1 MSDVILITG
10 GSGFIGSNLAKLLVQ
25 EGNKVICLDNLHTGN
40 RRNIG
45 SLLKRSNFTFIE
57 DDVCNDKTITNISK
71 REINQIY
78 HLASPASVTY
88 ITKHPVE
95 TALANSLGTKNLLK
109 LARLKK
115 ARLLFA
121 SSSEVYGDSQKHPQ
135 KESYWGNVNP
145 VGIRSG
151 YDEGKRFGEAL
162 CMAYKRE
169 FGVSIGI
176 ARIFNTYGPNSSEND
191 SRVIPR
197 LIVQALRN
205 KDLTV
210 HGRGIQTR
218 SFCYVDDLVLGLK
231 KIMESTSSGPF
242 NLGNPREYKIT
253 EVANIILNLT
263 GSKGKIKFT
272 KRPSDDPQVRKPDI
286 SNAKKIL
293 QWTPK
298 VQFKDGLLS
307 TIKYFNLLPAQN
319 E

>member
-1 MSDVILITG
+1 MSNVILIAG

-40 RRNIG
+40 KRNNKQ
-45 SLLKRSNFTFIE
+45 LLNIANFTFIE
-57 DDVCNDKTITNISK
+57 DDVCNDRIITILNDK
-71 REINQIY
+71 QINQIY
-78 HLASPASVTY
+78 HLASPASITY

-95 TALANSLGTKNLLK
+95 AALANSLGTQNLLK
-109 LARLKK
+109 LAHLKK
-115 ARLLFA
+115 ARLVFA
-121 SSSEVYGDSQKHPQ
+121 SSSEVYGDPKKHPQ
-135 KESYWGNVNP
+135 KENYWGNVNP
-145 VGIRSG
+145 VGVRSG

-197 LIVQALRN
+197 FIVQALRN

-210 HGRGIQTR
+210 HGHGTQTR

-272 KRPSDDPQVRKPDI
+272 KRPPDDPQVRKPDI
-286 SNAKKIL
+286 FNAKKNL
-293 QWTPK
+293 NWTPR
-298 VQFKDGLLS
+298 VEFKNGLVS
-307 TIKYFNLLPAQN
+307 TIKYFKELLLV
-319 E
+319 